1 VTSAHPNRQ
10 RMTFGQFIARERR
23 ARAITQVIL
32 AERAGLHRT
41 GLSLLERDRRDPRLG
56 TLVALARAL
65 EVTPGDLVDSY
76 AREAGL

>member
-1 VTSAHPNRQ
+1 
-10 RMTFGQFIARERR
+10 MTFGQFIARERH
-23 ARAITQVIL
+23 ARGMTQVVL

-41 GLSLLERDRRDPRLG
+41 GLSLIERDERDPRLG

-65 EVTPGDLVDSY
+65 DVTPEDLVGSY

>member
-1 VTSAHPNRQ
+1 
-10 RMTFGQFIARERR
+10 MTFGQFIARERH
-23 ARAITQVIL
+23 ARGITQVVL

-41 GLSLLERDRRDPRLG
+41 GLSLIERDERSPRLA

-65 EVTPGDLVDSY
+65 EVTPEDLVGSY